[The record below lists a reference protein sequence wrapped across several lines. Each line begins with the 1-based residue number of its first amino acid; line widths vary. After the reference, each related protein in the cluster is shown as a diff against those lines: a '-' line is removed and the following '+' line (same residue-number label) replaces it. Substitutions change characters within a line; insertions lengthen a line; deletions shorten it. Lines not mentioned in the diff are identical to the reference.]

1 MAIEVIS
8 TIKPKNNGDFPVA
21 EAKDVSV
28 DEKGTRLSNRLKR
41 TIFAVQTEAEM
52 DEILTNATEDSVGEY
67 YMYIGATTDK
77 YENGIVYKIETN

>member
-8 TIKPKNNGDFPVA
+8 TIKPKNNGDFPIA
-21 EAKDVSV
+21 EAQDISV
-28 DEKGTRLSNRLKR
+28 DGNGTRLSDRLKS
-41 TIFAVQTEAEM
+41 TIFAISTEAEM

>member
-28 DEKGTRLSNRLKR
+28 DEKGTRLDDKLKSA
-41 TIFAVQTEAEM
+41 IYAVKTADEM

>member
-28 DEKGTRLSNRLKR
+28 DENGTRLSNRLKS

-52 DEILTNATEDSVGEY
+52 DSILTNATNADVGDF
-67 YMYIGATTDK
+67 YMYVGVTTSK
-77 YENGIVYKIETN
+77 YENGVVYRVAAT

>member
-28 DEKGTRLSNRLKR
+28 DENGTRLNEKL
-41 TIFAVQTEAEM
+41 TEFETA
-52 DEILTNATEDSVGEY
+52 LSS
-67 YMYIGATTDK
+67 YITDIDTLI
-77 YENGIVYKIETN
+77 GGGT